1 MTSSEKKPIF
11 KLLGLTEEHR
21 QFLKDHAK
29 KKHGTENMT
38 RAIIDLINE
47 SMGKNDSQN
56 LTLQSKDT
64 DPALTKTGK
73 KQRRKMQL
81 SLITNDYD
89 NLEKL
94 AKNSDSSIQ
103 HYTISLIRNH
113 LYKGHELL
121 GNEIEILRK
130 SNYELH
136 KIGVNVNQIAK
147 ALNMGEQA
155 NLPINQLHQQINKH
169 IEQVE
174 TILRENLDRY

>member
-1 MTSSEKKPIF
+1 MTSSEKKPVF

-29 KKHGTENMT
+29 KTHGTENMT

-47 SMGKNDSQN
+47 KMGKNGEEAFAS
-56 LTLQSKDT
+56 LTQDKT
-64 DPALTKTGK
+64 PALTKTGR
-73 KQRRKMQL
+73 KQRKKMQL
-81 SLITNDYD
+81 SLVTSDYD

-94 AKNSDSSIQ
+94 AKNSDSSPQ
-103 HYTISLIRNH
+103 NYTISLIRNH

-121 GNEIEILRK
+121 GNEIEVLRK

-155 NLPINQLHQQINKH
+155 NLPINQLHQQIVKH
-169 IEQVE
+169 VEKVEQ
-174 TILRENLDRY
+174 ILKDNLDRY